1 LTTLNSPS
9 RARFRRNPWRR
20 NIAGVSNPE
29 PAGFHSGL
37 DSLQKPEDT
46 SETSAETIEDR
57 EFNREEALMIDRR
70 QFTQLAAAL
79 AAGLVAF
86 PTLAADPVRIAFIDP
101 LSGPFAAVGTSGLR
115 QFQFTA
121 EEINKAGGVLGGRKL
136 VVIGFDNKVSPKE
149 SLIQLKRVIGDGI
162 QFIVQGNSSGVAHA
176 LIDAVT
182 KQDERNPDHRV
193 LYLNYSAV
201 DPALTNEDCSYWHF
215 RFDANADMKMNA
227 LTDVI
232 AANKNMKKIYIIGQD
247 YSFGKAVAAAAV
259 KYLGEKRPDIE
270 IVGNELHPIG
280 KVKDFSPYIAKIKAS
295 GAQAVI
301 TGNWGADMLNLAK
314 AAEDAGLEIP
324 FYTYYAAGNG
334 ITKAIGAGGVGKVRL
349 VGEGDA
355 NPVSTEA
362 WRDVQ
367 KRYKA
372 KYPDEDW
379 TQPRTANTLHMLALA
394 IDKAGSTDPAKVA
407 AALEGMTYKTLWG
420 DVVTMRA
427 SDHQLQMPVRIFVHT
442 NKGIEFD
449 LDNSGY
455 GLRTESTVSAENA
468 STPTTC
474 KMKRP

>member
-9 RARFRRNPWRR
+9 RARFRQIPWRR

>member
-1 LTTLNSPS
+1 
-9 RARFRRNPWRR
+9 
-20 NIAGVSNPE
+20 
-29 PAGFHSGL
+29 
-37 DSLQKPEDT
+37 
-46 SETSAETIEDR
+46 
-57 EFNREEALMIDRR
+57 MIDRR
-70 QFTQLAAAL
+70 QFTRLAAAF

-86 PTLAADPVRIAFIDP
+86 PAFAADPVRIAFIDP

-121 EEINKAGGVLGGRKL
+121 DEINKAGGVLGGRKL
-136 VVIGFDNKVSPKE
+136 VVIGFDNKISPKE
-149 SLIQLKRVIGDGI
+149 SLIQLKRVIGEGI
-162 QFIVQGNSSGVAHA
+162 QFIVQGNSSGVANA
-176 LIDAVT
+176 LIDAVA
-182 KQDERNPDHRV
+182 KHNEREPNHRV

-201 DPALTNEDCSYWHF
+201 DPSLTNEKCSYWHF

-259 KYLGEKRPDIE
+259 RDLSLKRPDIQ

-301 TGNWGADMLNLAK
+301 TGNWGADMLGLAK

-349 VGEGDA
+349 VGEGTT
-355 NPVSTEA
+355 NPPLTNA

-379 TQPRTANTLHMLALA
+379 TQPRTSNTLHMLAIA
-394 IDKAGSTDPAKVA
+394 IDKAKSTDPAKVA
-407 AALEGMTYKTLWG
+407 AALEGMAYTTLWG

-427 SDHQLQMPVRIFVHT
+427 SDHQLQMPIRIVVHT
-442 NKGIEFD
+442 NKGLEFPW
-449 LDNSGY
+449 DNSGY
-455 GLRTESTVSAENA
+455 GLLTESEVSAHVA

-474 KMKRP
+474 KMQRP

>member
-1 LTTLNSPS
+1 
-9 RARFRRNPWRR
+9 
-20 NIAGVSNPE
+20 
-29 PAGFHSGL
+29 
-37 DSLQKPEDT
+37 
-46 SETSAETIEDR
+46 
-57 EFNREEALMIDRR
+57 MIDRR
-70 QFTQLAAAL
+70 QFTRLAAAL

-86 PTLAADPVRIAFIDP
+86 PALAADPVRIAFIDP
-101 LSGPFAAVGTSGLR
+101 LSGPFASVGTYGLH

-121 EEINKAGGVLGGRKL
+121 DEINKAGGVLGGRKL
-136 VVIGFDNKVSPKE
+136 EVIGFDNKVSPNE

-182 KQDERNPDHRV
+182 KQDERNPDKRV

-215 RFDANADMKMNA
+215 RFDANSDMKMNA

-232 AANKNMKKIYIIGQD
+232 AKNKDMKRIYILGQD
-247 YSFGKAVAAAAV
+247 YSFGKAVAEAAV
-259 KYLGEKRPDIE
+259 RDLAKKRPDIK

-314 AAEDAGLEIP
+314 AAQDAGLEIP

-334 ITKAIGAGGVGKVRL
+334 ITKAIGTGGNGKVRL
-349 VGEGDA
+349 VSEGTM
-355 NPVSTEA
+355 NPPLTAA
-362 WRDVQ
+362 WSDEM
-367 KRYKA
+367 KRFKA

-379 TQPRTANTLHMLALA
+379 TQPRVSNTLHMLALA
-394 IDKAGSTDPAKVA
+394 IDKAGTTDPAKVA
-407 AALEGMTYKTLWG
+407 AALEGMTYKALWG
-420 DVVTMRA
+420 DEVTMRA
-427 SDHQLQMPVRIFVHT
+427 SDHQLQMPVRIQVQT
-442 NKGIEFD
+442 NKGVEFD
-449 LDNSGY
+449 LDNSGL
-455 GLRTESTVSAENA
+455 GLVNEETVSAKNA

>member
-1 LTTLNSPS
+1 
-9 RARFRRNPWRR
+9 
-20 NIAGVSNPE
+20 
-29 PAGFHSGL
+29 
-37 DSLQKPEDT
+37 
-46 SETSAETIEDR
+46 
-57 EFNREEALMIDRR
+57 MINRR
-70 QFTQLAAAL
+70 QFTRLAAAL
-79 AAGLVAF
+79 AASLVAY
-86 PTLAADPVRIAFIDP
+86 PTLAADPVRVAFIDP
-101 LSGPFAAVGTSGLR
+101 LSGPFAAVGTSGLK

-121 EEINKAGGVLGGRKL
+121 DEINKAGGVLGGRKL
-136 VVIGFDNKVSPKE
+136 EVIGFDNKISPKE

-182 KQDERNPDHRV
+182 KQDERNPDKRV

-215 RFDANADMKMNA
+215 RFDANSDMKMNA

-232 AANKNMKKIYIIGQD
+232 AKNKKMKRIYIIGQD

-259 KYLGEKRPDIE
+259 KFLGEKRPDIK

-280 KVKDFSPYIAKIKAS
+280 KVKDFSPYIAKIKAA

-349 VGEGDA
+349 VSEGTL
-355 NPVSTEA
+355 NPPLTNT
-362 WRDVQ
+362 WRDVL

-372 KYPDEDW
+372 KYNEDW
-379 TQPRTANTLHMLALA
+379 TQPRTSNTLHMLALA
-394 IDKAGSTDPAKVA
+394 INKAGSTDPAKVA
-407 AALEGMTYKTLWG
+407 AALEGMSYTSLWG
-420 DVVTMRA
+420 DKVTMRA
-427 SDHQLQMPVRIFVHT
+427 SDHQLQMPVRIQVHT

-449 LDNSGY
+449 FDNSGY
-455 GLRTESTVSAENA
+455 GLRNESTVSAKNA

>member
-1 LTTLNSPS
+1 
-9 RARFRRNPWRR
+9 
-20 NIAGVSNPE
+20 
-29 PAGFHSGL
+29 
-37 DSLQKPEDT
+37 
-46 SETSAETIEDR
+46 
-57 EFNREEALMIDRR
+57 MINRR
-70 QFTQLAAAL
+70 QFTRLAAAL
-79 AAGLVAF
+79 AASLVAY
-86 PTLAADPVRIAFIDP
+86 PTLAADPVRVAFIDP
-101 LSGPFAAVGTSGLR
+101 LSGPFAAVGTSGLK

-121 EEINKAGGVLGGRKL
+121 DEINKAGGVLGGRKL
-136 VVIGFDNKVSPKE
+136 EVIGFDNKISPKE

-182 KQDERNPDHRV
+182 KQDERNPDKRV

-232 AANKNMKKIYIIGQD
+232 AMNKKMKKIYIIGQD

-259 KYLGEKRPDIE
+259 KYLGEKRPDIK

-280 KVKDFSPYIAKIKAS
+280 KVKDFSPYIAKIKAA

-349 VGEGDA
+349 VSEGTL
-355 NPVSTEA
+355 NPPLTNT
-362 WRDVQ
+362 WRDVL

-372 KYPDEDW
+372 KYNEDW
-379 TQPRTANTLHMLALA
+379 TQPRTSNTLHMLALA
-394 IDKAGSTDPAKVA
+394 INKAGSTDPAKVA
-407 AALEGMTYKTLWG
+407 AALEGMSYTSLWG
-420 DVVTMRA
+420 DKVTMRA
-427 SDHQLQMPVRIFVHT
+427 SDHQLQMPVRIQVHT

-449 LDNSGY
+449 FDNSGY
-455 GLRTESTVSAENA
+455 GLRNESTVSAKNA

>member
-1 LTTLNSPS
+1 
-9 RARFRRNPWRR
+9 
-20 NIAGVSNPE
+20 
-29 PAGFHSGL
+29 
-37 DSLQKPEDT
+37 
-46 SETSAETIEDR
+46 
-57 EFNREEALMIDRR
+57 MIDRR
-70 QFTQLAAAL
+70 QFTRLAAAL
-79 AAGLVAF
+79 AAGLVAL
-86 PTLAADPVRIAFIDP
+86 PGMAADPVRVAFIDP
-101 LSGPFAAVGTSGLR
+101 LSGPFAAVGTSGLK

-121 EEINKAGGVLGGRKL
+121 AEINKAGGVLGGRKL
-136 VVIGFDNKVSPKE
+136 EVIGFDNKISPKE
-149 SLIQLKRVIGDGI
+149 SLIQLKRVIGEGI
-162 QFIVQGNSSGVAHA
+162 QFIVQGNSSGVANA
-176 LIDAVT
+176 LIDAVA
-182 KQDERNPDHRV
+182 KHNEREPGKRV

-201 DPALTNEDCSYWHF
+201 DPSLTNEKCSYWHF

-232 AANKNMKKIYIIGQD
+232 AANKNMTKIYIIGQD

-259 KYLGEKRPDIE
+259 KYLGEKRPDIK

-301 TGNWGADMLNLAK
+301 TGNWGADMLGLAK

-349 VGEGDA
+349 VGEGVA
-355 NPVSTEA
+355 NPPLTDA

-372 KYPDEDW
+372 KNPDEDW
-379 TQPRTANTLHMLALA
+379 TQPRTANTLHMLAMA
-394 IDKAGSTDPAKVA
+394 INKAKSTDPAKVA
-407 AALEGMTYKTLWG
+407 AALEGMTYTTYWG

-427 SDHQLQMPVRIFVHT
+427 SDHQLQMPIRIQVHT
-442 NKGIEFD
+442 NKDIEFD
-449 LDNSGY
+449 MDKSGF
-455 GLRTESTVSAENA
+455 GLLTESTVSAEKA

-474 KMKRP
+474 KMQRP

>member
-1 LTTLNSPS
+1 
-9 RARFRRNPWRR
+9 
-20 NIAGVSNPE
+20 
-29 PAGFHSGL
+29 
-37 DSLQKPEDT
+37 
-46 SETSAETIEDR
+46 
-57 EFNREEALMIDRR
+57 MIDRR
-70 QFTQLAAAL
+70 LFTRLAAAF

-86 PTLAADPVRIAFIDP
+86 PAFAADPVRIAFIDP

-121 EEINKAGGVLGGRKL
+121 DEINKAGGVLGGRKL
-136 VVIGFDNKVSPKE
+136 VVIGFDNKISPKE
-149 SLIQLKRVIGDGI
+149 SLIQLKRVIGEGI
-162 QFIVQGNSSGVAHA
+162 QFIVQGNSSGVANA
-176 LIDAVT
+176 LIDAVA
-182 KQDERNPDHRV
+182 KHNEREPNHRV

-201 DPALTNEDCSYWHF
+201 DPSLTNEKCSYWHF

-259 KYLGEKRPDIE
+259 RDLSLKRPDIQ

-301 TGNWGADMLNLAK
+301 TGNWGADMLGLAK

-349 VGEGDA
+349 VGEGTT
-355 NPVSTEA
+355 NPPLTNA

-379 TQPRTANTLHMLALA
+379 TQPRTSNTLHMLAIA
-394 IDKAGSTDPAKVA
+394 IDKAKSTDPAKVA
-407 AALEGMTYKTLWG
+407 AALEGMAYTTLWG

-427 SDHQLQMPVRIFVHT
+427 SDHQLQMPIRIVVHT
-442 NKGIEFD
+442 NKGLEFPW
-449 LDNSGY
+449 DNSGY
-455 GLRTESTVSAENA
+455 GLLTESEVSAHVA

-474 KMKRP
+474 KMQRP